1 MFTNVRVPCTALRF
15 FYFWLNPTCFVR
27 QTGAVFAA
35 NFELSFTRVLVE
47 SVALRL
53 LLLLRRRRRL
63 LLLLLLLRLIV
74 LKNVYSMLILTQPS
88 F

>member
-1 MFTNVRVPCTALRF
+1 MCYVYLTYPFKVIGSRLYRRF
-15 FYFWLNPTCFVR
+15 FFWLNPTCFVR
-27 QTGAVFAA
+27 QTGAMFAA

-53 LLLLRRRRRL
+53 LLLRRRL
-63 LLLLLLLRLIV
+63 LIV
-74 LKNVYSMLILTQPS
+74 LKNVYSMLTFTQPS

>member
-47 SVALRL
+47 SVALL
-53 LLLLRRRRRL
+53 LLLLRLLLRRRRLRQL
-63 LLLLLLLRLIV
+63 LLIV
-74 LKNVYSMLILTQPS
+74 LKNVYSMLTLAQPS